1 MKTNVL
7 MCLVTISLLACDVK
21 PEPLTMGKDACFTC
35 KMTLMD
41 NKFGAEIVT
50 KKGKVYKF
58 DDLNCMIR
66 FNNDGFEPQE
76 NIEHCLVVDFAQT
89 HKLIE
94 ATKTFYCK
102 SAKINS
108 PMGSQVAAFE
118 QKQDLEKFNSEWQ
131 GEILTWDE
139 LVTQFKIEQISPAK
153 NHALK

>member
-1 MKTNVL
+1 
-7 MCLVTISLLACDVK
+7 
-21 PEPLTMGKDACFTC
+21 MGKDACYTC

-58 DDLNCMIR
+58 DDLNCMIN
-66 FNNDGFEPQE
+66 FNNSEHEPEE
-76 NIEHCLVVDFAQT
+76 NIAHRLVVDFAQT
-89 HKLIE
+89 DKFID

-118 QKQDLEKFNSEWQ
+118 RKADLDKFNSEWQ
-131 GEILTWDE
+131 GTTLTWNE
-139 LVTQFKIEQISPAK
+139 LVTQFK
-153 NHALK
+153 